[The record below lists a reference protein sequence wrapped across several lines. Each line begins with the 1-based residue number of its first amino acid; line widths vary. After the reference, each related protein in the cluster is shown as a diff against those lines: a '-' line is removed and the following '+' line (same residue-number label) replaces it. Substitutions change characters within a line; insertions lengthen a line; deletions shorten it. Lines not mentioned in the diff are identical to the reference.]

1 MKYKTEWSKKEDIK
15 REWYIIDAKD
25 QILGRLATR
34 ISSLLIGK
42 EKVNI
47 VPNVDGGDYVVVIN
61 SDLVKLTRGKELK
74 KTYYRHS
81 GYPGGLSEI
90 VFADQIKKN
99 STKVIEMAVKNMLP
113 KNKLRDQRMS
123 RLFVYK
129 GDEHKHN
136 VQQLKEYKIN
146 IDIKNE

>member
-1 MKYKTEWSKKEDIK
+1 MKYKTDWTKKEDVK
-15 REWYIIDAKD
+15 REWHIIDAKD
-25 QILGRLATR
+25 QILGRVSTKIAT
-34 ISSLLIGK
+34 LLIGK
-42 EKVNI
+42 EKVNV
-47 VPNVDGGDYVVVIN
+47 VPNIDCGDFVIVLN
-61 SDLVKLTRGKELK
+61 SDSVKLTRGKELK

-81 GYPGGLSEI
+81 GFPGGLKEI

-129 GDEHKHN
+129 GGEHKN
-136 VQQLKEYKIN
+136 EAQKPIEYKL
-146 IDIKNE
+146 